1 LRKRYG
7 KKNVIGLI
15 FQLKTSK
22 GLAYGLCT
30 HENAEYCQLV
40 YLYPIGTQ
48 QSELKDAATQFCC
61 FFPLRTA
68 LRQKIMKEVITE
80 VGRMEIPVQ
89 LKDFPLF
96 RVFCGIPPAG
106 PGKFDNWGFWDGQKT
121 WFVGE
126 INEEQRKMPTDG
138 IWNDTL
144 IIERLEEGY
153 TAEKAPW
160 I

>member
-1 LRKRYG
+1 MGR
-7 KKNVIGLI
+7 KNVIGLI

-22 GLAYGLCT
+22 GPAYGLCT
-30 HENAEYCQLV
+30 HEDTEYCQLV

-48 QSELKDAATQFCC
+48 LSKLKDATTQFCC
-61 FFPLRTA
+61 FFPLRIA
-68 LRQKIMKEVITE
+68 LRQKIMKEIIKE
-80 VGRMEIPVQ
+80 VGRIEIPTQ

-96 RVFCGIPPAG
+96 RVRMIPSNG
-106 PGKFDNWGFWDGQKT
+106 PGKFHHWGFWDGQKA

-126 INEEQRKMPTDG
+126 INDEQRKMPIRG

-153 TAEKAPW
+153 IAENDPSL
-160 I
+160 